1 MRNVKESSYG
11 AVRVVERIDG
21 KWGVADSE
29 GNEIV
34 PFGKYGWIDGFDH
47 GLARVRTSGKLYRS
61 RAKAVA
67 IITNSQN
74 VITDPVE
81 IAQEKDNERE
91 LHPERFAKWGII
103 NERGEEVLPVVYD
116 NIWNFLGKN
125 RYSCRVEKGNDWHE
139 VYFSDLNPSLPPH
152 SCIRQDESG
161 PWSWSLGNVRQHYEE
176 FAGTYAQDVA
186 GYSDEDINDAFD
198 GDPDAYWNID

>member
-1 MRNVKESSYG
+1 MRNVKERNYG
-11 AVRVVERIDG
+11 AVTVVERIDG
-21 KWGVADSE
+21 KWGVVDSE

-47 GLARVRTSGKLYRS
+47 GLARVRTSGKPYRS
-61 RAKAVA
+61 RAKTVA
-67 IITNSQN
+67 IIADSQN
-74 VITDPVE
+74 LITDPVE
-81 IAQEKDNERE
+81 IAQEKKNERE
-91 LHPERFAKWGII
+91 QHPERFAKWGII

-139 VYFSDLNPSLPPH
+139 VYFSDLNPSLPH
-152 SCIRQDESG
+152 HNYSG
-161 PWSWSLGNVRQHYEE
+161 REPQYTSSPYEGRRQHYEE